1 MEKIEEF
8 LTGLCGC
15 LATGKMYPVT
25 HPQFARIISTAY
37 SSLQNVLNDTPELV
51 IGIVEDEIIFENKV
65 LFNLTEMLQALIGYC
80 KKKNIGKIYF
90 YDGIKKEELV
100 KFVSFI
106 LSHEKMIG
114 DIQTN
119 LSALGITNI
128 TASSITVTA
137 LEEEVEEADRS
148 SPYENVLRKLSQYF
162 EELFADSLKLEDIY
176 NNLKLI
182 VFSIIEKLI
191 GTYSENCTSAPASK
205 YNENIVHS
213 LNVTILS
220 MHFASKLE
228 FNPNELIDVGMAALL
243 YNIGNIAS
251 SQENIEQAYG
261 MQRTDSAVEASIKGS
276 KILLKYEKSFG
287 TLPVI
292 VSFESGLR
300 YDSSSGEVSILYK
313 QKQHTVSMIISICD
327 FYDAAMK
334 HKSSEGGSSRDEIY
348 NLMTKEKQGWFHPQ
362 LLEKFFKIIGD

>member
-8 LTGLCGC
+8 LSGFCGS

-25 HPQFARIISTAY
+25 HPQFARVIDSAY
-37 SSLQNVLNDTPELV
+37 SSLQSILNDTPELV

-65 LFNLTEMLQALIGYC
+65 LFNLSKMLQALIGYC

-90 YDGIKKEELV
+90 YDGIKKEEFV

-106 LSHEKMIG
+106 LSSEKMLG

-128 TASSITVTA
+128 TAGGITTA
-137 LEEEVEEADRS
+137 EEEGEDENRL
-148 SPYENVLRKLSQYF
+148 SPYVNALHKLSQYF
-162 EELFADSLKLEDIY
+162 EELFEGSLKTDDIY
-176 NNLKLI
+176 NDLKLI
-182 VFSIIEKLI
+182 VFNIIEKLI
-191 GTYSENCTSAPASK
+191 DTYSENCTSASASK
-205 YNENIVHS
+205 YNENIVRS
-213 LNVTILS
+213 LNVAILS

-243 YNIGNIAS
+243 YNIGNIAP
-251 SQENIEQAYG
+251 SQENIEQASG
-261 MQRTDSAVEASIKGS
+261 MQRTDFAAEASINGS
-276 KILLKYEKSFG
+276 KMLLKYEKYFG

-292 VSFESGLR
+292 VNFESGLR
-300 YDSSSGEVSILYK
+300 YDSSGGENSILYK
-313 QKQHTVSMIISICD
+313 QKQHTVSMVISICD
-327 FYDAAMK
+327 FYDATMR
-334 HKSSEGGSSRDEIY
+334 HKNFVGGCSRDEIH
-348 NLMTKEKQGWFHPQ
+348 NLMTKEKEGWFHPQ